1 MRNLILTGL
10 VIALTASSAMS
21 GESLSPERL
30 LPGAGTKDAYR
41 PAAAACPSTPS
52 TSSGQVKDIFFVV
65 WQAGRMQEGDIV
77 GCRLDRSGKV
87 LDAAPF
93 AVSAAKDDQEE
104 PRVAFGNS
112 VFLVVWQDLR
122 NEKDYDLYAARV
134 SADGKVLDAEGILVS
149 GGANNQCRPSVAFDG
164 GNFVV
169 AWQDLRDGKAYRI
182 YGARVSAEGKVLD
195 QEGVLLSG
203 AKEFHQTV
211 AVASAGDGRTLVA
224 WGSTNRGA
232 GGIPEGIFVREG
244 KATGLAIPPCSSRDV
259 PKGLAKSVY
268 AMKGLYPALAAGKDS
283 FLLAWRNYLPAG
295 RGGNGTRACCQVV
308 SADGKR
314 GELLT
319 FTGKAQVAIDPQVV
333 WDGVAYVAA
342 WGDICET
349 RKKGQNAQP
358 GVFVNRLGKDG
369 KPLCPAERASGSWE
383 SPAQR
388 PALASD
394 GAGTTLVTYEKH
406 PATAD
411 VPIKIAFRLLRA
423 K

>member
-1 MRNLILTGL
+1 VKKGRRSGVAVGL
-10 VIALTASSAMS
+10 
-21 GESLSPERL
+21 
-30 LPGAGTKDAYR
+30 DAN
-41 PAAAACPSTPS
+41 
-52 TSSGQVKDIFFVV
+52 
-65 WQAGRMQEGDIV
+65 
-77 GCRLDRSGKV
+77 RLDRGLHIVLTATLEPPGRGAGGAYIGYPGPTTGSARWSARSG
-87 LDAAPF
+87 
-93 AVSAAKDDQEE
+93 SAAS
-104 PRVAFGNS
+104 PAP
-112 VFLVVWQDLR
+112 
-122 NEKDYDLYAARV
+122 ARRGRQG
-134 SADGKVLDAEGILVS
+134 SMRRFPSRLS